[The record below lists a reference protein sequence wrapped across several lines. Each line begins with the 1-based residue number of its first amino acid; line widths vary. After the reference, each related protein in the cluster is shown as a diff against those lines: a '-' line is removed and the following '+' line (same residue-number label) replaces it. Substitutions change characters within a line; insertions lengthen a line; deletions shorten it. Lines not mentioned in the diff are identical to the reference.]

1 MTDNYTNLEAV
12 PLTGDAQA
20 IIEHVHA
27 TSAPRELEP
36 GRIYLVTD
44 KDGAQRIADTEHY
57 GDQPFNYARTV
68 DVHDTDSLI
77 GYVKTHQQHQDGL
90 EVWVSP
96 GRDGRTPIVTA
107 VLDANAWRHHKVGLL
122 FEKTPDWDAWLNIN
136 GQQLPQEKFSEFIED
151 HVDDIRTPKGADML
165 ELAQSIR
172 ARSKST
178 FKSDKHLANGQTQFE
193 YTENVDA
200 TAGTAGTI
208 VIPDELELGLQPFQ
222 GSKVYKVRAKF
233 RYRINGG
240 NLSLGV
246 KLLNPE
252 RIVQAV
258 LEDIVDALHE
268 GLPEAL
274 IALGRI

>member
-20 IIEHVHA
+20 IIEHVRA
-27 TSAPRELEP
+27 TSAPRDLEK
-36 GRIYLVTD
+36 GHIYLVTD
-44 KDGAQRIADTEHY
+44 KDGAQRILDTEGFGKRPTKY
-57 GDQPFNYARTV
+57 VRAV

-77 GYVKTHQQHQDGL
+77 GYVKTHQQHQDGV
-90 EVWVSP
+90 EIWVSP
-96 GRDGRTPIVTA
+96 GRDGRTPVVTA
-107 VLDANAWRHHKVGLL
+107 VLDANAWRNHKVGLL
-122 FEKTPDWDAWLNIN
+122 FEQTPDWAAWLSIS
-136 GQQLPQEKFSEFIED
+136 GTQLTQDKFSEFVED
-151 HVDDIRTPKGADML
+151 HVDDIVTPSGATML

-172 ARSKST
+172 ARSKSN
-178 FKSDKHLANGQTQFE
+178 FKSDKRLANGQTQLE
-193 YTENVDA
+193 YTETIDA
-200 TAGTAGTI
+200 QAGSAGTI
-208 VIPDELELGLQPFQ
+208 VIPDEITLALQPFQ

-233 RYRINGG
+233 RYRISGG

-252 RIVQAV
+252 RVVQAV
-258 LEDIVDALHE
+258 LEDVVDALHE